1 MPHMVKHGP
10 FHADYAIRERAVV
23 VVYVPKIKDCEHD
36 EQSYENSHLIS
47 LSWFVWSKPPIG
59 QPSQK
64 SPRGALELPDDGAQ
78 CVGFRWRDQLT
89 GTIP

>member
-23 VVYVPKIKDCEHD
+23 VVCVPKIKDYEHD

-47 LSWFVWSKPPIG
+47 LSWFV
-59 QPSQK
+59 
-64 SPRGALELPDDGAQ
+64 
-78 CVGFRWRDQLT
+78 
-89 GTIP
+89 